1 MGGRRAGGDG
11 KGREESEERREGRQ
25 SMALW
30 AEKKVPLSHGAGGV
44 GSFPVFPAER
54 IMPGSLLWHQ
64 LSQVL
69 EKIAFSHPGLTIY
82 WDDRV
87 GREAKG
93 FHSSSQPQEPDFEDR
108 CIRS

>member
-1 MGGRRAGGDG
+1 
-11 KGREESEERREGRQ
+11 
-25 SMALW
+25 MALW
-30 AEKKVPLSHGAGGV
+30 AEKKIPLSHGAGGV
-44 GSFPVFPAER
+44 GSFAVFPAER

-69 EKIAFSHPGLTIY
+69 EKIAFSHPGLTFY

-93 FHSSSQPQEPDFEDR
+93 FHSSSHYILMTSVLLQAHTSLRNPKPSLTVWTELWVL
-108 CIRS
+108 